1 MELPAVRKRTKK
13 SLWVPCHRRIFGVMG
28 DYEIRYRG
36 SRGKQSFAL
45 HAECESDIAAR
56 QLALSLFEDEFS
68 AFEVW
73 REEICVGKGSRV
85 REAA

>member
-1 MELPAVRKRTKK
+1 
-13 SLWVPCHRRIFGVMG
+13 MG

-36 SRGKQSFAL
+36 PAGRNAFAL
-45 HAECESDIAAR
+45 RAECEDDIAAR
-56 QLALSLFEDEFS
+56 KLATSLFEDEFS

-85 REAA
+85 RQAA